1 MSVYKGP
8 RSGSFRDIKVE
19 VSVTVTDRSE
29 LYALVFNRVFY
40 KEDQAERLSF
50 SMKSSVLF
58 PLGFYSSSVPLLHPQ
73 GIAVSVLVSRVFH
86 TAHNLPY
93 LRKKYTLT

>member
-1 MSVYKGP
+1 MYKGP
-8 RSGSFRDIKVE
+8 RSGSFRDSKVE
-19 VSVTVTDRSE
+19 VSVTVPDRSK
-29 LYALVFNRVFY
+29 LYALVFNHIFY
-40 KEDQAERLSF
+40 KEDQAERLSL

-58 PLGFYSSSVPLLHPQ
+58 PLGFHSCSVPLLHPQ
-73 GIAVSVLVSRVFH
+73 GIAVSVLVSGVFH